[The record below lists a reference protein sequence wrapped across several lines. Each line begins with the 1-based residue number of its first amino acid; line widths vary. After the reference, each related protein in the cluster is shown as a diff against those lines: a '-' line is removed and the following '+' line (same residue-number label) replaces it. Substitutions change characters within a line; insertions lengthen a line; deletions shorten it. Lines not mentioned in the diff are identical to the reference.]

1 MGEMILARWECGHEV
16 KQVCTEVPGEN
27 GIGECPYCRLEA
39 VKDEQTDLREKLF
52 SLCML
57 ADKGNG
63 YISTAI
69 VCYHIGMEDERRKAI
84 GEGEDG

>member
-39 VKDEQTDLREKLF
+39 VKQFASHKQDCDSRWHYSDDQGKCDCGL
-52 SLCML
+52 
-57 ADKGNG
+57 DKALG
-63 YISTAI
+63 
-69 VCYHIGMEDERRKAI
+69 V
-84 GEGEDG
+84 GEYG